1 MAAERIAM
9 SINPVFPI
17 ADLNKVKERVSEL
30 KHRSDDVKSRL
41 AHTLKKLW
49 NTERTLHIVPADI
62 DFTSL
67 HLRFPQFSEVIDFY
81 ENTVISLAKLN
92 LPFEITPILLQGDP
106 GLGKTFFASELA
118 KLIKLPFYEI
128 SLASTTS
135 SFALS
140 GGNIQWSE
148 GTTGFIS
155 ETLAKSD
162 FANPLILVDEID
174 KALLNATYNPLNVFY
189 GLLEPH
195 SSKRFRDEALEIEL
209 DASRVIWIAAGNY
222 MDNIPSPI
230 KSRMRTFHITQ
241 PDKASMKPVVESIY
255 EHVINNKAFGKLLD
269 NQLDETVIDT
279 LQILSPRSVR
289 LAIEEAAFKAIRNE
303 RSNINLTD
311 LPKINKEKYRVG
323 FI

>member
-1 MAAERIAM
+1 MAAGRIAM
-9 SINPVFPI
+9 SNNPTYSI
-17 ADLNKVKERVSEL
+17 ADINKVKERVEEL

-49 NTERTLHIVPADI
+49 NTERTICSIPADI

-67 HLRFPQFSEVIDFY
+67 HLRFPQFNEVIDFY
-81 ENTVISLAKLN
+81 ENTIISLAKLN
-92 LPFEITPILLQGDP
+92 LPFEVPPVLLQGDP

-140 GGNIQWSE
+140 GSNIQWAE

-162 FANPLILVDEID
+162 FANPIILVDEID
-174 KALLNATYNPLNVFY
+174 KAPIGAAYNPLNVFY

-195 SSKRFRDEALEIEL
+195 SAKRFRDEALEIEL
-209 DASRVIWIAAGNY
+209 DASKIVWIATGNY
-222 MDNIPSPI
+222 IDSIPTPI
-230 KSRMRTFHITQ
+230 KSRMRIFTIFQ
-241 PDKASMKPVVESIY
+241 PDKNCMRPVVESIY
-255 EHVINNKAFGKLLD
+255 QYLVKNKVYGKLLD
-269 NQLDETVIDT
+269 SELEESVIFN
-279 LQILSPRSVR
+279 LLSLSPRSVR
-289 LAIEEAAFKAIRNE
+289 LALEEATFKAIRND
-303 RSNINLTD
+303 RSNILLKD
-311 LPKINKEKYRVG
+311 LPQITKEKNRVG